1 MLLYN
6 SIGPNPRVVR
16 IFMAERGI
24 ELPRV
29 EVDLRGGENRGE
41 RRIWRR
47 THPANVRR
55 WNWTTARLSPR
66 SPRSAN
72 TSTRSRPVRR

>member
-41 RRIWRR
+41 
-47 THPANVRR
+47 P
-55 WNWTTARLSPR
+55 LSGQEPY
-66 SPRSAN
+66 
-72 TSTRSRPVRR
+72 RPMPGAGTG